1 MTTTAAPQDEF
12 CYILRSCSK
21 RMVDNVQC
29 TLGRNNFL
37 DVEYFVPSL
46 ESCKLKCQVCHHE
59 IMQQFPALLKLWC
72 ITCRKPP
79 TADITGGI
87 PSRTASTLSFA
98 TSTNSAQLKIP
109 SRRLVAQL
117 MDKRNF

>member
-1 MTTTAAPQDEF
+1 MPRSAQAESLTAEIRRRTGGILRRNDKDASESLAGINSLVAGRTAAVTTTAAPQDEF

-46 ESCKLKCQVCHHE
+46 ESCKLKCQVRNG
-59 IMQQFPALLKLWC
+59 LKLKFEWMF
-72 ITCRKPP
+72 I
-79 TADITGGI
+79 
-87 PSRTASTLSFA
+87 SRC
-98 TSTNSAQLKIP
+98 
-109 SRRLVAQL
+109 
-117 MDKRNF
+117 

>member
-1 MTTTAAPQDEF
+1 MPRSAQAESLTAEIRRRTGGILRRNDKDASESLAGINSLVAGRTGAAVTTTAAPQDEF

-46 ESCKLKCQVCHHE
+46 ESCKLKCQV
-59 IMQQFPALLKLWC
+59 
-72 ITCRKPP
+72 
-79 TADITGGI
+79 
-87 PSRTASTLSFA
+87 RTS
-98 TSTNSAQLKIP
+98 
-109 SRRLVAQL
+109 
-117 MDKRNF
+117 

>member
-46 ESCKLKCQVCHHE
+46 ESCKLKCQVRN
-59 IMQQFPALLKLWC
+59 ALMCKMHVVNRIGAIC
-72 ITCRKPP
+72 T
-79 TADITGGI
+79 
-87 PSRTASTLSFA
+87 
-98 TSTNSAQLKIP
+98 
-109 SRRLVAQL
+109 
-117 MDKRNF
+117 